1 MELLLF
7 FAQTDKESF
16 KNIQN
21 NPWGFG
27 GFLECMSGFGKA
39 VTIGESMLASIG
51 INPISAI
58 SVCLLANA
66 MHSSYASSF
75 RHIPLFSSYLFG

>member
-21 NPWGFG
+21 ITWGFG
-27 GFLECMSGFGKA
+27 DFLECMSGFGTGVA
-39 VTIGESMLASIG
+39 IGASMLASIG
-51 INPISAI
+51 INPILAI
-58 SVCLLANA
+58 LVCLLSNA